1 MWKKITRSLD
11 LNHIFVTQPNHLNI
25 FETIGG
31 IKTYHLLESGDEVGK
46 IKHFNAGAKKGP
58 GIM

>member
-25 FETIGG
+25 FVTIGG
-31 IKTYHLLESGDEVGK
+31 IKTYRLLESRDEVEK